1 MPDYPSGS
9 STRHCAGISCRKC
22 RARARWN
29 RRKAR
34 HEGKNP
40 VRRNTGRK

>member
-1 MPDYPSGS
+1 MRDYPPELG
-9 STRHCAGISCRKC
+9 TRHCADTRCRKC

-34 HEGKNP
+34 RDGKNP

>member
-1 MPDYPSGS
+1 MRNYPPES
-9 STRHCAGISCRKC
+9 STLHCPDTHCRKC

-29 RRKAR
+29 RRKVR
-34 HEGKNP
+34 HDSKNR

>member
-1 MPDYPSGS
+1 MRDYPPELAA
-9 STRHCAGISCRKC
+9 RHCADIRCRKC

-34 HEGKNP
+34 HGGRNP
-40 VRRNTGRK
+40 VRNTRRK